1 MKKRIL
7 YILLA
12 VLLLAAV
19 WVISGFTGNPVSAFP
34 QMDKELPAGVTFQAA
49 FHGDGTVE
57 LVCGEE
63 ALTLSM
69 GAFPA
74 ESTALGAA
82 QIQVLSPGAVH
93 VIFGA
98 TSILFLEESADA
110 GDVTADLVW
119 GYVTRSHGANFALL
133 PEEPPEELRKN
144 LEEQGLSILV
154 PTEESTVNVQSDGK
168 EILLHWTAHGA
179 FPAMSA
185 AK

>member
-1 MKKRIL
+1 MKKRIFC
-7 YILLA
+7 IFLA

-19 WVISGFTGNPVSAFP
+19 WGINAFTGNPVSAFP
-34 QMDKELPAGVTFQAA
+34 QTGKEPPAGVTFQAA

-69 GAFPA
+69 GAFPE

-82 QIQVLSPGAVH
+82 QIQVLSPGAVRAS
-93 VIFGA
+93 FGA
-98 TSILFLEESADA
+98 TAILFLEEGADA

-119 GYVTRSHGANFALL
+119 GHVTRSHGANFALL
-133 PEEPPEELRKN
+133 PEEPPEELRKS
-144 LEEQGLSILV
+144 LEEQGITLLV
-154 PTEESTVNVQSDGK
+154 PKEESTVNVQSDGK
-168 EILLHWTAHGA
+168 EILLHWTARGS